1 MAAEDAL
8 SRILC
13 LRVEQREPNGSGGTE
28 HHPLSKPTTM
38 SPQTGGIG
46 HYLLRL
52 ANQGH
57 DALQD
62 LHRRVAEVGW
72 KGGGESVC
80 PRACAGPTID
90 DHEPVKRPSAQVV
103 AHQE

>member
-1 MAAEDAL
+1 MASEDAL

-13 LRVEQREPNGSGGTE
+13 LRVEHREPNGSGGTE
-28 HHPLSKPTTM
+28 HHPLSNPSTM

-52 ANQGH
+52 TNQGH
-57 DALQD
+57 DALQNLD
-62 LHRRVAEVGW
+62 RRVAEVGW
-72 KGGGESVC
+72 KGRGESVC
-80 PRACAGPTID
+80 PRPGAGPTID
-90 DHEPVKRPSAQVV
+90 DHEAVKRPPAQVV